1 MKAIPIFLI
10 LIVLLIGCSKSKEPQ
25 RIMINPDPPL
35 HSEELNSQFRQSL
48 VVHPFAGADFDHY
61 LVIHRSKGFRYPGDA
76 FTKIVYATSKE
87 KGLRLE
93 VGNTSLSTKDSL
105 LTYTFSN
112 PHKIVLLDGIEAD
125 HLPENEFDKIDFSFC
140 IGDDL
145 VYEGNFPELSFF
157 AKDSMDVLFP
167 KISKF
172 EGRTL
177 TWNPSAYPGSKIR
190 LLINHHGSTIGVI
203 LPDQELI
210 IDDTGSFTL
219 GSEHLSRYSV
229 GDYVFIHVQRD
240 VYFKQDGLLL
250 RAMEDQNWAGIITL

>member
-1 MKAIPIFLI
+1 MRIGTTFLI

-61 LVIHRSKGFRYPGDA
+61 LVIHRSKGFRYLGDA
-76 FTKIVYATSKE
+76 FTKIIYATSKE
-87 KGLRLE
+87 KGMRLE
-93 VGNTSLSTKDSL
+93 VGNTSLSTADSL
-105 LTYTFSN
+105 IGYTFSN
-112 PHKIVLLDGIEAD
+112 PHRRILLDGVEAD
-125 HLPENEFDKIDFSFC
+125 HLPENEFNKIDFSFC

-145 VYEGNFPELSFF
+145 VYEGNFPDLSFF
-157 AKDSMDVLFP
+157 AKESTDVIFS

-177 TWNPSAYPGSKIR
+177 TWNPSVYPNSKVRMVI
-190 LLINHHGSTIGVI
+190 HHSGSTTGVL

-210 IDDTGSFTL
+210 IDDNGSFVL
-219 GSEHLSRYSV
+219 GPEQLSRYSN
-229 GDYVFIHVQRD
+229 GDGIHIHVQRD
-240 VYFKQDGLLL
+240 IYFKQDGLLL
-250 RAMEDQNWAGIITL
+250 RAMEDQNWIATITF